1 MSELTLYAH
10 QRCTCTTLCSQGERE
25 RIAHTAAVPNTTA
38 ARESSTTTEQ
48 GGALFRETFQYT
60 GLASA
65 LDSSQAKT
73 GARASPLC
81 APQAALLTCRPPYEE
96 WSSQPACRRT
106 ALWLLLPAW
115 LYPQPT
121 LSAPTLLTSV
131 LHVGSRS
138 LLSCGRISEAQRC
151 LCHRMLCTTSSSP
164 KRRTSALSGAWDH
177 RARQPKAVASTVL
190 RRLPSGAS
198 LPP

>member
-1 MSELTLYAH
+1 ML
-10 QRCTCTTLCSQGERE
+10 RGRE

-38 ARESSTTTEQ
+38 AREASTTTEQ

-60 GLASA
+60 VWRPHWIPP
-65 LDSSQAKT
+65 KPKE
-73 GARASPLC
+73 ARASRRS
-81 APQAALLTCRPPYEE
+81 AHHNNQAALLTCRPPYEE

>member
-48 GGALFRETFQYT
+48 GGALFRETFTFRVRT
-60 GLASA
+60 GFLPR
-65 LDSSQAKT
+65 QKE
-73 GARASPLC
+73 ARARRRS
-81 APQAALLTCRPPYEE
+81 AHHNQAALLTCRPPYEE

-151 LCHRMLCTTSSSP
+151 LCHGTLCTTSSSP